1 MYLTTEYSLQFA
13 VQMVTA
19 GECLVSRFRERAPTV
34 EEITDYDRKC
44 FKLYIMLI
52 DAHDAGVSW
61 DDSYPHLFDEP
72 IGADRQWAESRHRS
86 HLNRAHWM
94 TAAGYRQLI

>member
-1 MYLTTEYSLQFA
+1 MYLTTEYSLQFT
-13 VQMVTA
+13 VQMVTV

-34 EEITDYDRKC
+34 EEITDYDRRC

-52 DAHDAGVSW
+52 DADDAGVSW

-72 IGADRQWAESRHRS
+72 IGANRQRAESRHSS
-86 HLNRAHWM
+86 HLARARWM
-94 TAAGYRQLI
+94 VAKGYRQLL

>member
-1 MYLTTEYSLQFA
+1 MRACRDF
-13 VQMVTA
+13 
-19 GECLVSRFRERAPTV
+19 APTG
-34 EEITDYDRKC
+34 ETLTGYDRRC

-61 DDSYPHLFDEP
+61 DDSYPDLFDEP
-72 IGADRQWAESRHRS
+72 IGADRQRAESRHRS
-86 HLNRAHWM
+86 YLNRARWM